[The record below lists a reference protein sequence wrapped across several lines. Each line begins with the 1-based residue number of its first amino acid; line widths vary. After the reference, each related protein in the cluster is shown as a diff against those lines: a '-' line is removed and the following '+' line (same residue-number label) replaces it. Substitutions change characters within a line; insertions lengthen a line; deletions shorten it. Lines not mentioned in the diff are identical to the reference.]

1 MHITKKKEKTKKMT
15 LSANDLST
23 VVEKYQP
30 ITRYTI
36 GVNERHITFH
46 LERGKEIS
54 VLINQNNED
63 FEGLGQLRDKND
75 RGFGKA
81 SSIFTGDSELDV
93 IKKILDSLLGYN
105 AKKENR

>member
-1 MHITKKKEKTKKMT
+1 MT
-15 LSANDLST
+15 LSANDLSN
-23 VVEKYQP
+23 VVEKYPP

-36 GVNERHITFH
+36 GVNERHIMFH
-46 LERGKEIS
+46 LERDKGIS

-63 FEGLGQLRDKND
+63 FEGLGQLRDKNEQD
-75 RGFGKA
+75 FGEA

>member
-1 MHITKKKEKTKKMT
+1 MT
-15 LSANDLST
+15 LSANDLSN

-36 GVNERHITFH
+36 GENERHIMFH
-46 LERGKEIS
+46 LERDKEIS
-54 VLINQNNED
+54 VLINQNDED
-63 FEGLGQLRDKND
+63 FEGLGQLRDKNES
-75 RGFGKA
+75 GFGEA
-81 SSIFTGDSELDV
+81 SSIIKGNSELDV

>member
-1 MHITKKKEKTKKMT
+1 MT
-15 LSANDLST
+15 LSADDLSN

-36 GVNERHITFH
+36 GENERHIMFH
-46 LERGKEIS
+46 LEHDKEIS
-54 VLINQNNED
+54 VLINQNKED
-63 FEGLGQLRDKND
+63 FEGLGQLRDKNE
-75 RGFGKA
+75 RGFGE
-81 SSIFTGDSELDV
+81 SSNIFTGDSELDV

>member
-1 MHITKKKEKTKKMT
+1 MT
-15 LSANDLST
+15 LSANDLSN

-36 GVNERHITFH
+36 GENEHHIMFH
-46 LERGKEIS
+46 LERDKEIS
-54 VLINQNNED
+54 VLINQNDED
-63 FEGLGQLRDKND
+63 FEGLGQLRDKNE
-75 RGFGKA
+75 RGVGKA
-81 SSIFTGDSELDV
+81 SSIIKGDSELDV

>member
-1 MHITKKKEKTKKMT
+1 MT
-15 LSANDLST
+15 LSANDLSN

-36 GVNERHITFH
+36 GENERHIMFH
-46 LERGKEIS
+46 LERDKEIS

-63 FEGLGQLRDKND
+63 FEGLGQLRDKNE
-75 RGFGKA
+75 RGVGKA
-81 SSIFTGDSELDV
+81 SSIIKGNSELDV
-93 IKKILDSLLGYN
+93 IKKILDSLLGHN